1 MLERGLTFGGNEEL
15 LLDLVSVGITEVD
28 DSKRSAT
35 AGVMDDVTDDT
46 LKTVNVNINSNK
58 FSFTVHI
65 IIHVIMS
72 FKQESQTATHGQI
85 YHYPV
90 GSAFASSGS

>member
-1 MLERGLTFGGNEEL
+1 M
-15 LLDLVSVGITEVD
+15 D

-35 AGVMDDVTDDT
+35 ARVMDDVTDDT
-46 LKTVNVNINSNK
+46 LKTVNVNIIVE
-58 FSFTVHI
+58 SFTVHI
-65 IIHVIMS
+65 IIHVIMF
-72 FKQESQTATHGQI
+72 FKQESQTATHWQI